1 MATTTHKQNTHAAAA
16 DVLRALAAKVSG
28 RRARIAAGIAPI
40 VVEFA
45 IAIAIGIAAAKL
57 VFAVFAP
64 SPTPERLPTLA
75 PAQSASASAITLENT
90 PFRIAAVEASAPPPD
105 AASTYEE
112 TQLDLTLHGVFVF
125 EAVPTAIIST
135 PDGKQGSFG
144 LGGEIWSDA
153 SLERIVS
160 AEQVVIVVSGARETL
175 TLKNRDPKQAARD
188 ARSNGAGANE
198 AGTNGAS
205 PKGSRTAPRPGQAA
219 PPGILPVGDVARL
232 SLAQSA
238 NGLKV
243 VVQPGPNRSAFNA
256 AGLKPGDV
264 LVSINNR
271 RIGADLASES
281 KRFATMART
290 GRIRLLV
297 ERNGTPV
304 PVEIDLTEG
313 G

>member
-1 MATTTHKQNTHAAAA
+1 MATTTHKNSAETAAEDA
-16 DVLRALAAKVSG
+16 LRALAGRLSG
-28 RRARIAAGIAPI
+28 RRARRVVGVAPI
-40 VVEFA
+40 VAEFA
-45 IAIAIGIAAAKL
+45 FAIAIGILAAKL
-57 VFAVFAP
+57 VFALFAP
-64 SPTPERLPTLA
+64 PPTPERLPTLA
-75 PAQSASASAITLENT
+75 PAQSASSAAITLENT

-144 LGGEIWSDA
+144 LGDEIWSNA

-160 AEQVVIVVSGARETL
+160 AEQVVILVSGARETL

-188 ARSNGAGANE
+188 ARPTGP
-198 AGTNGAS
+198 S
-205 PKGSRTAPRPGQAA
+205 PSPPPGQTQ
-219 PPGILPVGDVARL
+219 PSGMLPVGDVARL

-243 VVQPGPNRSAFNA
+243 VVQPGPNRAAFNA

-290 GRIRLLV
+290 GKIRLLV
-297 ERNGTPV
+297 ERGGTPV
-304 PVEIDLTEG
+304 PVEIDLTKG
-313 G
+313 GR

>member
-1 MATTTHKQNTHAAAA
+1 MATTTQKTSAETAVEDA
-16 DVLRALAAKVSG
+16 LRALAGKVSG
-28 RRARIAAGIAPI
+28 RRARRVVGVAPI
-40 VVEFA
+40 IAEFA
-45 IAIAIGIAAAKL
+45 LAIAIGILAAKL
-57 VFAVFAP
+57 VFALFAP
-64 SPTPERLPTLA
+64 PPTPARLPTLA
-75 PAQSASASAITLENT
+75 PAQSASSAAITLNNT

-144 LGGEIWSDA
+144 LGDEIWSNA

-160 AEQVVIVVSGARETL
+160 AEQVVILVSGARETL

-188 ARSNGAGANE
+188 ARPTGP
-198 AGTNGAS
+198 S
-205 PKGSRTAPRPGQAA
+205 PA
-219 PPGILPVGDVARL
+219 PPPAQALPSGMLPVGDVARL

-243 VVQPGPNRSAFNA
+243 VVQPGPNRAAFNA
-256 AGLKPGDV
+256 AGLEPGDV

-290 GRIRLLV
+290 GKIRLLV
-297 ERNGTPV
+297 ERGGTPV
-304 PVEIDLTEG
+304 PVEIDLTKG
-313 G
+313 GR

>member
-1 MATTTHKQNTHAAAA
+1 MATTTRKSSTETAAA
-16 DVLRALAAKVSG
+16 DALRALAGKVSG
-28 RRARIAAGIAPI
+28 RRVRLVAGVAPI
-40 VVEFA
+40 IAEFA
-45 IAIAIGIAAAKL
+45 LAVGIGILAAKL
-57 VFAVFAP
+57 VFALFAP
-64 SPTPERLPTLA
+64 APTPARLPTLA
-75 PAQSASASAITLENT
+75 PAQTASSAAITLNNT

-105 AASTYEE
+105 AASTFEE

-144 LGGEIWSDA
+144 LGDEIWNNA

-160 AEQVVIVVSGARETL
+160 SEQVVILVSGARETL

-188 ARSNGAGANE
+188 ARPTGP
-198 AGTNGAS
+198 S
-205 PKGSRTAPRPGQAA
+205 PAPPPPGQSTRS
-219 PPGILPVGDVARL
+219 GVLPVGDVARL

-243 VVQPGPNRSAFNA
+243 VVQPGPNRGAFNA

-281 KRFATMART
+281 KRFAAMAQT

-313 G
+313 GR